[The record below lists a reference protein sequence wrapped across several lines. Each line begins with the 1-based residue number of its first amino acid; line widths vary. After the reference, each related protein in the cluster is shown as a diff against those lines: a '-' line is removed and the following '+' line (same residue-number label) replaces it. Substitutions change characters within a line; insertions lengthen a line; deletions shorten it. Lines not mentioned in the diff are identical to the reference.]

1 MMSTCSREAALLY
14 RYRSAVMKTGTGLFR
29 WKNHDLIIIIDW
41 SVKMPLYWLI
51 AGARELQAPSNRRLI
66 KSFLPLC
73 QTVQQREKLGD
84 YSGLVVAD

>member
-1 MMSTCSREAALLY
+1 
-14 RYRSAVMKTGTGLFR
+14 
-29 WKNHDLIIIIDW
+29 
-41 SVKMPLYWLI
+41 MPLYWLI